1 VVYVSATGATE
12 PKHMAYMSRLGLWG
26 RGTAFADFRDFHR
39 RIDEAGVAAME
50 MVAMEM
56 KAVRLHHRIIITI
69 IVMGMEAV

>member
-1 VVYVSATGATE
+1 
-12 PKHMAYMSRLGLWG
+12 LGLWG

-56 KAVRLHHRIIITI
+56 KAVRLLHTI
-69 IVMGMEAV
+69 ASSSPA